1 MVAMILAA
9 GRGKRLRPLSDTTPK
24 PLIKVHKKP
33 IIEYHLER
41 LAYLGF
47 SDIVIN
53 MAHLGE
59 QLPQTLGSGKRWG
72 LNIHYSDER
81 DSGGLESAGGII
93 KALAHLS
100 DTFLVV
106 NGDIMS
112 DYEFD
117 KNFEL
122 KDTLA
127 HLVLV
132 KNPLHNPYG
141 DFGLDGGLV
150 IDEQQFTFSGI
161 GYYSKKLFANIELEK
176 LPLAPI
182 LRTNIANKQVSG
194 ELYSGRWIDIGTVD
208 RLREAEAIF
217 V

>member
-1 MVAMILAA
+1 MRAMILAA
-9 GRGKRLRPLSDTTPK
+9 GQGKRLKPLTNTTPK
-24 PLIKVHKKP
+24 PLVKVHKKP

-41 LAYLGF
+41 LSSLGF
-47 SDIVIN
+47 RDIVIN

-59 QLPQTLGSGKRWG
+59 QLPLALGNGSRWG
-72 LNIHYSDER
+72 LKITYSDER

-93 KALAHLS
+93 KALDYLS

-106 NGDIMS
+106 NGDIIC
-112 DYEFD
+112 DYEFN
-117 KNFEL
+117 KNFKL

-127 HLVLV
+127 HLILV

-150 IDEQQFTFSGI
+150 TNEREFTFSGI

-182 LRTNIANKQVSG
+182 LRSNIANKQVSG
-194 ELYSGRWIDIGTVD
+194 ELYNGRWIDIGTAD
-208 RLREAEAIF
+208 RLIEAEAIF